1 MTTKQN
7 DPRIFSNQHGKVSI
21 AAFRRAELR
30 SHPAMARANA
40 ARNKYLRETVLAS
53 AALFTCVV
61 VAAVISV
68 HMQVP
73 RPDQRDVPVNGQ
85 SYTSPM

>member
-1 MTTKQN
+1 MTTEQN
-7 DPRIFSNQHGKVSI
+7 DPRIFSNRRGKVSI
-21 AAFRRAELR
+21 AAFTRAKLR
-30 SHPAMARANA
+30 IHPATARANA
-40 ARNKYLRETVLAS
+40 ARNKYVWETVWDT
-53 AALFTCVV
+53 AAFLTCVV

-73 RPDQRDVPVNGQ
+73 PPDERDVPVNGP